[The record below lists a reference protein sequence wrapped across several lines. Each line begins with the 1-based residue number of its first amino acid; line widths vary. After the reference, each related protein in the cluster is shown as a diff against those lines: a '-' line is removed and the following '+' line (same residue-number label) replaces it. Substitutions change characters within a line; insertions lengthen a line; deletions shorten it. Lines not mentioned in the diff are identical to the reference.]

1 MTNIVLIFA
10 VAVFLY
16 WYFIFRKGSISFWK
30 IVASNPDQAYEYF
43 ISNSCWKVLTGEPN
57 ENDNVKIDSSDWSGP
72 YSLIVPKLG
81 NRMIKIYGKV
91 GYFEDS
97 QEEFI
102 NLLKNN
108 KG

>member
-1 MTNIVLIFA
+1 MNVVLILA

-16 WYFIFRKGSISFWK
+16 WYFIFRKGSFSFWK
-30 IVASNPDQAYEYF
+30 IVALNPDKAYEYF
-43 ISNSCWKVLTGEPN
+43 ISNSCWKVLTGEQY
-57 ENDNVKIDSSDWSGP
+57 ENDDVKIDSSDWSGP

-91 GYFEDS
+91 GYFEKS
-97 QEEFI
+97 QEELI